1 MEPGVTGL
9 FGAAAVPT
17 AREPGPKPVIIQDQ
31 SGQDL
36 LALLDKTLVRK
47 LFIWTY
53 TKMFSLFQ
61 VAQLQQEKIVCFPS
75 PTMD

>member
-9 FGAAAVPT
+9 LGAAAVPT
-17 AREPGPKPVIIQDQ
+17 AREPEQKPVIIQDQ

-36 LALLDKTLVRK
+36 LALLDKTLVRN
-47 LFIWTY
+47 LLIWTY
-53 TKMFSLFQ
+53 IKKFSLFQ
-61 VAQLQQEKIVCFPS
+61 VAQLQLEKIVCFPS